1 MHTEQKEISTT
12 FIKRNKNTS
21 SVLICMKFWNV
32 IMEECL
38 KSTIFYEA
46 TGRTVFFKKINF
58 PSGMRVFPAI
68 NSISALQLNLCIRFD
83 VNAGQT
89 NNYTFSFI
97 IFVMKLQHKNIRIV
111 ACGGH

>member
-12 FIKRNKNTS
+12 FPKRNKNTS

-46 TGRTVFFKKINF
+46 TGRTVFFLKFNF
-58 PSGMRVFPAI
+58 PSGMRDFPAI
-68 NSISALQLNLCIRFD
+68 NSISALQLNLCKILDPLLRFD
-83 VNAGQT
+83 VK
-89 NNYTFSFI
+89 Y
-97 IFVMKLQHKNIRIV
+97 IRIV